1 MEVPDG
7 IVTGLGGAGGSAAA
21 AGDPP
26 GAGTGAAAGF
36 AVGELATAEVWP
48 EGTPVWSGLGT
59 LAEASG
65 GAGFSLA
72 PMGDEGGAE
81 TE

>member
-21 AGDPP
+21 AGGSP
-26 GAGTGAAAGF
+26 GAGAVAAAGF
-36 AVGELATAEVWP
+36 GVGEFATVWL
-48 EGTPVWSGLGT
+48 EGTPVWSEPGT
-59 LAEASG
+59 LAGVSG
-65 GAGFSLA
+65 GAGFSFA

>member
-1 MEVPDG
+1 MDVPDG
-7 IVTGLGGAGGSAAA
+7 IVTGLGGGGGSSAAA
-21 AGDPP
+21 GGLA

-36 AVGELATAEVWP
+36 GVGELATAEVWP
-48 EGTPVWSGLGT
+48 DATPVWSEPGT
-59 LAEASG
+59 LAGVSG
-65 GAGFSLA
+65 RSGFSLA